1 MELSR
6 RQPWL
11 GIEKHPGW
19 ASLDEAQEVPMED
32 SAVPMEDSAA
42 PVEASTPDK
51 DLVTLRRS
59 PSIDSGLSTIDEAAS
74 VAEPTPLPAPTG
86 ELTIS
91 AICAPGVPW
100 SRRLLLVTATLA
112 INIGLPFLNGVML
125 GFGEIFARAF
135 IAPWIGLAP
144 PVPMSRFSA
153 SPADVPPMASIPPTG
168 MRSWFLR
175 PKTKDER

>member
-1 MELSR
+1 MELPSE
-6 RQPWL
+6 QPWL
-11 GIEKHPGW
+11 GMEKHPGW
-19 ASLDEAQEVPMED
+19 SSSEEASEASLSNEVPLETQT
-32 SAVPMEDSAA
+32 SG
-42 PVEASTPDK
+42 K
-51 DLVTLRRS
+51 DLVALRRS
-59 PSIDSGLSTIDEAAS
+59 PSIDSSLSTIDEAAS
-74 VAEPTPLPAPTG
+74 VAEPPPPPAPTG
-86 ELTIS
+86 ELTIA

-144 PVPMSRFSA
+144 PVPMSRLSA

-168 MRSWFLR
+168 VRSWFVR
-175 PKTKDER
+175 PRTKDER